1 MNDKILRKEIVDEL
15 DWEPSVD
22 AAHIGVA
29 VEAGVVTLT
38 GHVGS
43 YAEKVATERA
53 VRRIAGVKAIAQEIE
68 VRYAADKKTADDQ
81 IAKRALDVIAW
92 NLTTPESS
100 IKVRVQKGWVTLTG
114 TVDWWYQKADAEH
127 AVRKL
132 SGVTA
137 VSNEIV
143 VEPRVQVSDLKERIE
158 KALKRQ
164 AELDSG
170 GIRVSVNGSK
180 VTLEGK
186 VKGWRERDLIE
197 RTAWSAPGVAT
208 VDDRIAVL

>member
-1 MNDKILRKEIVDEL
+1 MDDKTLRQEIVDEL
-15 DWEPSVD
+15 DWEPSVG

-43 YAEKVATERA
+43 YAEKIAAERA
-53 VRRIAGVKAIAQEIE
+53 VRRITGVKAIAQEIE
-68 VRYAADKKTADDQ
+68 VRYTADKRTADDQ

-92 NLTTPESS
+92 NTTTPESS
-100 IKVRVQKGWVTLTG
+100 IKVQVQKGWVTLSG
-114 TVDWWYQKADAEH
+114 TVDWWYQKTAAEK

-132 SGVTA
+132 PGVTA
-137 VSNEIV
+137 ISNDMV
-143 VEPRVQVSDLKERIE
+143 VKPRVKAFDVNQRVE

-170 GIRVSVNGSK
+170 GIRVSVNGIK

-197 RTAWSAPGVAT
+197 RTA
-208 VDDRIAVL
+208 